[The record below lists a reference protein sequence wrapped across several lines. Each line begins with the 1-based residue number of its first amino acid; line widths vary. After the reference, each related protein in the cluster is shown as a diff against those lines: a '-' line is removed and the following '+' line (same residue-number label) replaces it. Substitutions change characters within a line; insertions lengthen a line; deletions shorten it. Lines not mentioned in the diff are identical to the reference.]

1 MAYFHGTP
9 QPQSKRRRKWLW
21 VVGGTVALIL
31 VGAALG
37 GGDDSTTITPDTSEP
52 AAAAESKAD
61 HAKAAD
67 EPKAEP
73 KAEKLPGIGDQA
85 KDGKF
90 TFVVT
95 KVEKGPKTIG
105 NEFLNTKAQG
115 VFWLINVEV
124 TNHGNEP
131 QLFTDDNQYLLV
143 GDTKYSADSE
153 AGIYLEGNEEVWLE
167 EINPGNTVKGT
178 LVFDLPEGVTP
189 EMAELHDSPFS
200 GGVKVALK

>member
-1 MAYFHGTP
+1 MSIPAP
-9 QPQSKRRRKWLW
+9 QPDHRKSSKARKFFI
-21 VVGGTVALIL
+21 VAGVIFAIL
-31 VGAALG
+31 VIASIVSDGDEGATTTTAP
-37 GGDDSTTITPDTSEP
+37 DS
-52 AAAAESKAD
+52 AATAE
-61 HAKAAD
+61 KAAD
-67 EPKAEP
+67 ESKAEP

-143 GDTKYSADSE
+143 GGTKYSADSE